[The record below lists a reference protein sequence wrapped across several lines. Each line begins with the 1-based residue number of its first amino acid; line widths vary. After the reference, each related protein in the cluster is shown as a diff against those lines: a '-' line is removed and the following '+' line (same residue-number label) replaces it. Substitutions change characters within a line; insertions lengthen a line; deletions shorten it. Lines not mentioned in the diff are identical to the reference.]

1 MKSYSAANLLGKEMQ
16 PQHIT
21 ERLANFFSFAFN
33 KEAEI
38 ELAVEVPQSVYLR
51 TRLMC
56 EFIETNYEIPVSL
69 GEFVSALFIDFIQRN
84 MKKHNPKKVC
94 DELTKYVKPIESLEI
109 NDPMNNKIYLVKKK
123 EHSTYIVGF
132 SLDKVNIRR
141 GEMILAEIDELTGN
155 YYTVEE
161 LISRLWNN
169 FVKGFSE
176 GNNEKAIEKIF
187 KMISTHIK

>member
-16 PQHIT
+16 PQHIA

-56 EFIETNYEIPVSL
+56 EFIETNYEIPVSV

-109 NDPMNNKIYLVKKK
+109 NDPMNNKIYLIKKK
-123 EHSTYIVGF
+123 EHSTYVVGF

-169 FVKGFSE
+169 FIKGFSE

>member
-1 MKSYSAANLLGKEMQ
+1 MKSYSAADLLGKEMQ
-16 PQHIT
+16 AQHIG
-21 ERLANFFSFAFN
+21 ERLANFFSSVFN
-33 KEAEI
+33 KEAEM

-56 EFIETNYEIPVSL
+56 EFLETNYELPVSV
-69 GEFVSALFIDFIQRN
+69 GEFVSALFIDFIHRN

-94 DELTKYVKPIESLEI
+94 DELTKYVKPTESLEI

-176 GNNEKAIEKIF
+176 GSNEKAIEKIF
-187 KMISTHIK
+187 KMISTHLK

>member
-1 MKSYSAANLLGKEMQ
+1 MQ
-16 PQHIT
+16 PLHIT
-21 ERLANFFSFAFN
+21 ERLVNFFSLAFN
-33 KEAEI
+33 REAEI

-56 EFIETNYEIPVSL
+56 EFIEANYEIPVSV

-94 DELTKYVKPIESLEI
+94 DELTKYVKPMESLEI
-109 NDPMNNKIYLVKKK
+109 NDPINNKIYLVKKK

-169 FVKGFSE
+169 FIKGFSE
-176 GNNEKAIEKIF
+176 GSNEKAIEKIF
-187 KMISTHIK
+187 KMISTHLK